1 MSSVADSGGAAGA
14 LPPAAGL
21 RERIRDRIEGGP
33 FPYILLAPALLTL
46 VIVGLVPFGY
56 TVWISLH
63 ETSFTNV
70 EGWAGLAN
78 FKELVTA
85 GEFWRSMGVTTLILA
100 VAVPIQFSI
109 ALGFALLLSRGVYAS
124 RVLAPALLIPAVIAP
139 TVVAIV
145 WKIML
150 APSWGFM
157 TYQFVERFGILSGS
171 SIFSTKWSAVAA
183 IILIDVWQWTPFVAL
198 ALFAGIQALP
208 LSPYRAAS
216 VDGASR
222 WATFRY
228 ITLPGLYPLLA
239 VLFLIRVIDTFKI
252 FDTVFVL
259 TGGGPQDATQTIS
272 IYLYKN
278 VFDFF
283 EVGLSA
289 AAAVIIFILFFIFA
303 SIAYRL
309 FTRTLKL
316 F

>member
-1 MSSVADSGGAAGA
+1 VSSVANSGAAGTV
-14 LPPAAGL
+14 PPAAGL
-21 RERIRDRIEGGP
+21 GDRIRDRFEGGA

-46 VIVGLVPFGY
+46 VLVGLVPFGY

-63 ETSFTNV
+63 ETAFTHV

-78 FKELVTA
+78 FKALVTT
-85 GEFWRSMGVTTLILA
+85 GEFWSSMGVTALILA
-100 VAVPIQFSI
+100 VAIPIQFTI

-150 APSWGFM
+150 APSWGLL
-157 TYQFVERFGILSGS
+157 TYEFVERFGILSSS

-198 ALFAGIQALP
+198 ALYAGIQALP
-208 LSPYRAAS
+208 LSPYRAAA